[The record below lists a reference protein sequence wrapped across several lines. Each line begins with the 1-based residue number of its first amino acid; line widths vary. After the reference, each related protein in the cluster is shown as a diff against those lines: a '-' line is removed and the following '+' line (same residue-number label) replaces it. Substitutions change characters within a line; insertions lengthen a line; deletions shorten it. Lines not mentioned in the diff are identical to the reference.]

1 MPRRMQIRMA
11 CRRCR
16 KKRAKCDGQAPCKRC
31 VEADEGCGYDNTR
44 CESKDDLR
52 AERDRLRKCNEENER
67 LFLAIYAIKDVDA
80 SHAYLQHLVEGT
92 KSRRVILQE
101 LAHLDVD
108 NGRLST
114 TNVPAPESVAG
125 SSSASLEDPVCA
137 HCMSS
142 ISPPSIRPSTSD
154 SGNFSGYAETS
165 KAASTP
171 GLASPISLASFS
183 FDGCSHPQS
192 DRWIRAGWT
201 VASVR
206 QLFDTLMTWDYLP
219 FCLICKDPFLRDY
232 YSGSTRY
239 CSSALVNALLALAI
253 RVVNENIPE
262 TQSPGPGWSR
272 SKAFFDEAE
281 AILHS
286 TGPSDNLADI
296 QALGMLSLYEVTC
309 GREAEAQEFAESFAA
324 QIGELCLQ
332 EPSLGAE
339 AEEYSKVRATS
350 YCGAVSLI
358 RMIRMTTSQV
368 FNSSTDLPLQDDF
381 VFLDQPSFRLEDVYA
396 SHCGAGM
403 PSNIDINTRTTPL
416 YDLQL
421 IPARVFQLTEWV
433 YKLLSSTDLYNGLF
447 NSNAVMAVYTKC
459 LDWYEKIFLLLK
471 TEGIDTPFALFI
483 HMYYQFC
490 LLCIFRPLADL
501 ALVDSDVRPR
511 EICLQAAE
519 SIQMLSKSYNRLFT
533 MKRVSSFIPYFVCA
547 SSLAELTT
555 DPPCG
560 NARYLRRKPFRP
572 ENYV

>member
-44 CESKDDLR
+44 RESKDDLR
-52 AERDRLRKCNEENER
+52 AEIDRIRKCNEENER

-80 SHAYLQHLVEGT
+80 GHAYLQHLVEGT

-101 LAHLDVD
+101 LANLDVD
-108 NGRLST
+108 YGRLST

-125 SSSASLEDPVCA
+125 SSSSLEDPVCA
-137 HCMSS
+137 HCLSS
-142 ISPPSIRPSTSD
+142 ISPSSMRPSTSD
-154 SGNFSGYAETS
+154 SGGFGGYAGAS

-171 GLASPISLASFS
+171 ALATPISLASFS

-201 VASVR
+201 VTSVR

-253 RVVNENIPE
+253 RVVNENTPE

-296 QALGMLSLYEVTC
+296 QALGMLSLYQVTC

-332 EPSLGAE
+332 EPLLGAE
-339 AEEYSKVRATS
+339 AQEYLKVRAIS

-358 RMIRMTTSQV
+358 RMIRMTTGQV
-368 FNSSTDLPLQDDF
+368 FNSSADLPLQDDF
-381 VFLDQPSFRLEDVYA
+381 VFLDQPHFRPEYVYA

-403 PSNIDINTRTTPL
+403 PSSEYINVEVDKSTWS
-416 YDLQL
+416 
-421 IPARVFQLTEWV
+421 AAWVFQLTEWV
-433 YKLLSSTDLYNGLF
+433 YKLLSSTDLYDGF
-447 NSNAVMAVYTKC
+447 SNSNAVMAIYTKC

-471 TEGIDTPFALFI
+471 TDGIDPPFVLFI

-490 LLCIFRPLADL
+490 LLCIFRPLADV
-501 ALVDSDVRPR
+501 ALVDSDIRPR

-519 SIQMLSKSYNRLFT
+519 SIQMLLQSYNRLFT

-547 SSLAELTT
+547 SSLAELAM
-555 DPPCG
+555 DPPCT
-560 NARYLRRKPFRP
+560 NAPLHSAPTFPPDNYL
-572 ENYV
+572 